1 MSKKRD
7 DDIKDLVSSVNKIK
21 KWKNRLIFS
30 VIGIA
35 VVGVIIV
42 FLVILIGSETD
53 EIVTAYNNLSGKP
66 YDSKQQFGARNVKIT
81 KDNNGKLQ
89 IELILGNNK
98 NDSDLNGTS
107 DSDPGT
113 PDGDSNAGDSG
124 TNFDIDDGTWDGEG
138 FAFNAMDAYDK
149 MSFTLSNVA
158 MTTLSNGVSL
168 YTGIPWGDDGN
179 WYNMKV
185 GVINDYVSKNLGK
198 GLVNGT
204 TCHKDDYNSSSAKTI
219 NNITCLQ
226 VSWYPIHAF
235 RDTKENGQIDGTWY
249 SSDVDGRYGVAILE
263 KNGTKYY
270 LPITAGADSKGHTYP
285 GGMVQTYIGSGS
297 SLDNGYVT
305 INSGGLSDQKYVTW
319 GGSPAHGQSISIDD
333 FRSGWSTNT
342 GYKGSSVT
350 SGHPSLSLEVNSALA
365 DEINKA
371 GYNLVGYVIHK

>member
-113 PDGDSNAGDSG
+113 PDGDTDSG
-124 TNFDIDDGTWDGEG
+124 NSGG
-138 FAFNAMDAYDK
+138 N
-149 MSFTLSNVA
+149 
-158 MTTLSNGVSL
+158 NG
-168 YTGIPWGDDGN
+168 
-179 WYNMKV
+179 
-185 GVINDYVSKNLGK
+185 
-198 GLVNGT
+198 
-204 TCHKDDYNSSSAKTI
+204 
-219 NNITCLQ
+219 
-226 VSWYPIHAF
+226 
-235 RDTKENGQIDGTWY
+235 
-249 SSDVDGRYGVAILE
+249 
-263 KNGTKYY
+263 
-270 LPITAGADSKGHTYP
+270 
-285 GGMVQTYIGSGS
+285 GSGS
-297 SLDNGYVT
+297 GNTGTNPSAPTIGDITDQDILDDIAKGLYTKEDYEYLVALGGESSSYDGFYAVACCLRNRVQRNGSSYKAEVTRPGQFAGYHTSEVGKPRNEDVKKAAIAVLRGGASTIGNSYFFFGRINGWDLWADSGISEFYNIQGNIFYNYEDYGKLHNKSNKRT
-305 INSGGLSDQKYVTW
+305 INDILIYDAAGKWIYGN
-319 GGSPAHGQSISIDD
+319 GSH
-333 FRSGWSTNT
+333 
-342 GYKGSSVT
+342 YKKG
-350 SGHPSLSLEVNSALA
+350 
-365 DEINKA
+365 
-371 GYNLVGYVIHK
+371 

>member
-113 PDGDSNAGDSG
+113 PDGDVDSG
-124 TNFDIDDGTWDGEG
+124 SNGGSNGGDDSGNTGTNPSAPTIGDITDQDILDDIAKGLYTKEDYEYLVALGGESSTYNGFYAVACCVRNRVQRSNSSYKTEVTRTNQFSGFHTDEIGKPRNDDVKKAAVAVLRGGASTIGNSYFFFGRMNGWELWAEQDISEFYNVGGNIFYNYEDLGKLHNRSDKRTDKDILICGKAGNWKYDDGSH
-138 FAFNAMDAYDK
+138 YK
-149 MSFTLSNVA
+149 
-158 MTTLSNGVSL
+158 
-168 YTGIPWGDDGN
+168 
-179 WYNMKV
+179 
-185 GVINDYVSKNLGK
+185 K
-198 GLVNGT
+198 G
-204 TCHKDDYNSSSAKTI
+204 
-219 NNITCLQ
+219 
-226 VSWYPIHAF
+226 
-235 RDTKENGQIDGTWY
+235 
-249 SSDVDGRYGVAILE
+249 
-263 KNGTKYY
+263 
-270 LPITAGADSKGHTYP
+270 
-285 GGMVQTYIGSGS
+285 
-297 SLDNGYVT
+297 
-305 INSGGLSDQKYVTW
+305 
-319 GGSPAHGQSISIDD
+319 
-333 FRSGWSTNT
+333 
-342 GYKGSSVT
+342 
-350 SGHPSLSLEVNSALA
+350 
-365 DEINKA
+365 
-371 GYNLVGYVIHK
+371 